1 MESCDTK
8 MAWRTMRAATHTHTA
23 PRTTAS
29 AVPTRLVMSGEVSH
43 PPVTAGRRLAAILTV
58 VGAVVAVAAAIVF
71 RTQTHEPPLRA
82 VLLVGE
88 LVAAVAVVSGGLRRV
103 WRTALVATGVALVL
117 VAGTGAWIG
126 ANSPELTWFGS
137 LVSHGD
143 RHVRSVALTFDD
155 GPNVS
160 TTLRVRDIL
169 DARGVKGTF
178 FSVGKAVDARPDISR
193 ALVAD
198 GHLVADHSYDH
209 DYWHWLDPW
218 YRELGHAQ
226 ATIESR
232 VHVCPALYRPPH
244 GQHTPMLA
252 LAVHKRGMTMVGWD
266 VSAGDFATT
275 NAQLVARRVLSRV
288 RPGSIIDLHDGLDG
302 RVDVNRSVLT
312 RALPLILDGLR
323 ARRLHVIRLDALIK
337 RAGYLPAC

>member
-1 MESCDTK
+1 MT
-8 MAWRTMRAATHTHTA
+8 
-23 PRTTAS
+23 
-29 AVPTRLVMSGEVSH
+29 LV
-43 PPVTAGRRLAAILTV
+43 A
-58 VGAVVAVAAAIVF
+58 AVVAFVAAIVF
-71 RTQTHEPPLRA
+71 RTQTHEQPLRA
-82 VLLVGE
+82 LLIAGE
-88 LVAAVAVVSGGLRRV
+88 ALGVAAVLLGAMRRAWRMPLLVVAVAV
-103 WRTALVATGVALVL
+103 VL

-126 ANSPELTWFGS
+126 ANSSELTWFGA

-143 RHVRSVALTFDD
+143 RHVRQVALTFDD

-169 DARGVKGTF
+169 DSHGVKGAF
-178 FSVGKAVDARPDISR
+178 FSVGKAVVARPDISR
-193 ALVAD
+193 ALIDD
-198 GHLVADHSYDH
+198 GQLVGDHSYNH

-218 YRELGHAQ
+218 YRELGHTQ
-226 ATIESR
+226 ATFRSR
-232 VHVCPALYRPPH
+232 LHACPAFYRPPH
-244 GQHTPMLA
+244 GQHTPLLA
-252 LAVHKRGMTMVGWD
+252 LAVHTRGMTMVGWD

-312 RALPLILDGLR
+312 RALPLILDGLH
-323 ARRLHVIRLDALIK
+323 ARGLQVVRLDALIK